1 MQNKKLNKIIVT
13 IVIFSMMAVYGSV
26 PSAKASSLTS
36 AKDTLSTSA
45 PSVLANHTITFG
57 TNVVIPNAGT
67 IMVTLDTDFGDIT
80 GASVVVCPN
89 NASSTLATTTTSVTC
104 SYASGLAT
112 SSSNTLTISN
122 VQNSTVGS
130 QSVDIETKNGAT
142 VLESANLLVAI
153 IESVTMTASVP
164 ATLTFSIAGIST
176 GAVINGA
183 TVTSTSTATTTPFGT
198 LTVGATSTVGQT
210 LTVVTNADGGYI
222 VTVQQSQE
230 LTNAAG
236 ANINSFNNSAN
247 GTGSTTPGAWANPT
261 GILDSDNTYGHMGLT
276 MDDGADYGNADFTSS
291 KFAGLNGSSAMQ
303 IMSHNGPADG
313 VTQNFGKASVAYS
326 VKITALQEAGDYT
339 NTLTYICTP
348 TY

>member
-1 MQNKKLNKIIVT
+1 MQNKKLNKIIVA

-67 IMVTLDTDFGDIT
+67 IVVTLDADFGDIT

-89 NASSTLATTTTSVTC
+89 DASSTLATTTTSVTC

-122 VQNSTVGS
+122 VQNSIVGS
-130 QSVDIETKNGAT
+130 QSVDIETKDGAT

-153 IESVTMTASVP
+153 IDTVTMSASVP
-164 ATLTFSIAGIST
+164 ATLTFAITGTST
-176 GAVINGA
+176 GAIINGIA
-183 TVTSTSTATTTPFGT
+183 VTSTSTATTTPFGT
-198 LTVGATSTVGQT
+198 LVVGATSSVSQA
-210 LTVVTNADGGYI
+210 LSVITNADGGYV
-222 VTVQQSQE
+222 VTVQQNQE

-236 ANINSFNNSAN
+236 ANINSFNNAAN
-247 GTGSTTPGAWANPT
+247 GTGSTTPVAWANPT
-261 GILDSDNTYGHMGLT
+261 GILDTDNTYGHMGLSS
-276 MDDGADYGNADFTSS
+276 DDSDLGTDFTGS
-291 KFAGLNGSSAMQ
+291 KFAGLNGAAAMT

-313 VTQNFGKASVAYS
+313 TTQDMGKASVVYS
-326 VKITALQEAGDYT
+326 TKITALQEAGDYT

>member
-1 MQNKKLNKIIVT
+1 MQNKKLNKIIVA

-57 TNVVIPNAGT
+57 TNVVIPDEGT
-67 IMVTLDTDFGDIT
+67 IVVTLDADFGDIT
-80 GASVVVCPN
+80 GASAVVCPN

-104 SYASGLAT
+104 TYSDGGLAT

-122 VQNSTVGS
+122 VQNSIVGS
-130 QSVDIETKNGAT
+130 QSVDIETKDGAT

-153 IESVTMTASVP
+153 IDTVTMSASVP
-164 ATLTFSIAGIST
+164 ATLTFAITGTST
-176 GAVINGA
+176 GAIINGIA
-183 TVTSTSTATTTPFGT
+183 VTATSTATSTPFGT
-198 LTVGATSTVGQT
+198 LVVGAISSVSQA
-210 LTVVTNADGGYI
+210 LSVITNADGGYV
-222 VTVQQSQE
+222 VTVQQNQE

-236 ANINSFNNSAN
+236 ANINSFNNAAN
-247 GTGSTTPGAWANPT
+247 GTGSTTPVAWANPT
-261 GILDSDNTYGHMGLT
+261 GILDTDNTYGHMGLSS
-276 MDDGADYGNADFTSS
+276 DDSDLGTDFTGS
-291 KFAGLNGSSAMQ
+291 KLAGLNGAAAMT

-313 VTQNFGKASVAYS
+313 TTQDMGKASVVYS
-326 VKITALQEAGDYT
+326 TKITALQEAGDYT